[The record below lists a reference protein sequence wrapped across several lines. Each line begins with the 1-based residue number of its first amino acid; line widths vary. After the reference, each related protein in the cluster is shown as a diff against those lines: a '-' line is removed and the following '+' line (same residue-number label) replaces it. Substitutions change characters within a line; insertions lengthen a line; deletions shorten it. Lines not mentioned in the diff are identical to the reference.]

1 MLTSNEQVK
10 KADDLYGERYASI
23 YNDMWW
29 NDPHWKPMADFHQQ
43 VLGKA
48 LQGSK
53 NWLDVGC
60 GTGYFLS
67 KFPHVDRSGLDRSA
81 SMLKRA
87 REANPTATFYQQS
100 MTDRNTDLEGKFDLV
115 SCTGQPYCYL
125 PTMDD
130 VELTI
135 ARLAAWTAEGGKCV
149 LVPSDLVDVWN
160 TEYPSGMYD
169 MSGQPLNSYCVKILG
184 VIWTHQEHD
193 GSFYYQLCPQL
204 DQLVRWFATHFR
216 KVEILVR
223 PDSGP
228 DTTQVMRRV
237 IVASEKRKAGDSTPA
252 TVVAPPESELYRVR
266 APEGNSISNV
276 SNKALLK
283 ELGQRLKSGK
293 LMKAALK
300 KISS

>member
-1 MLTSNEQVK
+1 MSAHKEQIK
-10 KADDLYGERYASI
+10 KADELYGERYASI
-23 YNDMWW
+23 YDDMWW
-29 NDPHWKPMADFHQQ
+29 NEPHWKPMADFHQQ
-43 VLGKA
+43 VLDEA
-48 LQGSK
+48 LLTSK

-67 KFPHVDRSGLDRSA
+67 KFPSVERSGLDRSP
-81 SMLKRA
+81 SMLQKA

-100 MTDRNTDLEGKFDLV
+100 MTDKNSELEGRFDLV

-125 PTMDD
+125 PTMAD
-130 VELTI
+130 VEETI
-135 ARLAAWTAEGGKCV
+135 SRLAEWTAEGGKCV

-160 TEYPSGMYD
+160 TEYPSGLYD
-169 MSGQPLNSYCVKILG
+169 LSGLPLNSYCVKILG
-184 VIWTHQEHD
+184 VVWTHQEHD

-223 PDSGP
+223 PESGP

-237 IVASEKRKAGDSTPA
+237 IVASEKRKVGDNTPV
-252 TVVAPPESELYRVR
+252 TVISPPESELYRVR
-266 APEGNSISNV
+266 TPQVQSISNV

-283 ELGQRLKSGK
+283 ELGQRMKSGK
-293 LMKAALK
+293 LMKAVFRRL
-300 KISS
+300 SS